1 MGYHHIICLD
11 GVYISTKIQHLLAIV
26 IASIIQNS
34 FKIVCVYVLAL
45 ACVYVD
51 VCIYIAATAQCQ

>member
-34 FKIVCVYVLAL
+34 FKIVCV
-45 ACVYVD
+45 CVCVSLHLC
-51 VCIYIAATAQCQ
+51 VCT